1 MANISGIDTSIITFL
16 VSVGASF
23 GVAMW
28 RINSLTKNQ
37 DKSDGAIKAIGSK
50 LDDLRNE
57 VTKLH
62 SEIDKDVHFLKRE
75 VEIIKKE
82 SLKKEHLDEC
92 VRKHECSIAMGKKA
106 DKDELDLKLQI
117 IKKDIEHLTIGIEE
131 VKNGMELVLK
141 YLSKGGVNDR
151 KINWRFN
158 RIWGN

>member
-1 MANISGIDTSIITFL
+1 MANIAGIDTSIITFL

-37 DKSDGAIKAIGSK
+37 DKSDGAIKSIGTK

-62 SEIDKDVHFLKRE
+62 SELDKDVHFLRRE
-75 VEIIKKE
+75 IDVLKKE

-92 VRKHECSIAMGKKA
+92 VMKHECHVAMGKKA

-117 IKKDIEHLTIGIEE
+117 IKKDIEYLQSGIDE
-131 VKNGMELVLK
+131 VKHGMELVLK
-141 YLSKGGVNDR
+141 HLSKGGSNA
-151 KINWRFN
+151 K
-158 RIWGN
+158 